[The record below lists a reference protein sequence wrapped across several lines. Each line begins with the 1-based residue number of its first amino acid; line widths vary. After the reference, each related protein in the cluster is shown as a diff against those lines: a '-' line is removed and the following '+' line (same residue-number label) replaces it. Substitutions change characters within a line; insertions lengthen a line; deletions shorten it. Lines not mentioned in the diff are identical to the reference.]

1 MPPRL
6 IKARRHLI
14 VREDGSSWGQTI
26 YPRESRA
33 LPAALLWIAV
43 ASAMT
48 LAACSSDS
56 APPTPTISPDT
67 PSLALGEPSD
77 MVRQYVD
84 DQLAELGQGS
94 TSAGEGRAAR
104 VRCADLSEKYLGDG
118 EWEVTTAFDGR
129 SVPRVWRVH
138 ESTGEV
144 EDLLTSEPL
153 PC

>member
-1 MPPRL
+1 
-6 IKARRHLI
+6 
-14 VREDGSSWGQTI
+14 
-26 YPRESRA
+26 
-33 LPAALLWIAV
+33 LWIAV
-43 ASAMT
+43 ALALT

-56 APPTPTISPDT
+56 PPPTPTTIPDT
-67 PSLALGEPSD
+67 PALALGEPSD

-84 DQLAELGQGS
+84 EQLAELGQGS
-94 TSAGEGRAAR
+94 TIAGEGRAAR

-118 EWEVTTAFDGR
+118 EWEVTTAFDGG
-129 SVPRVWRVH
+129 SIPRIWHVH

>member
-1 MPPRL
+1 MPPSLNR
-6 IKARRHLI
+6 ARRHLI
-14 VREDGSSWGQTI
+14 VRGDGSSWGRTV
-26 YPRESRA
+26 YPRESHA
-33 LPAALLWIAV
+33 LQAALLWIAV
-43 ASAMT
+43 ASALT
-48 LAACSSDS
+48 LTACSSDS
-56 APPTPTISPDT
+56 PPPTPTTIPDT
-67 PSLALGEPSD
+67 PALALGEPSD

-84 DQLAELGQGS
+84 EQLAELGQGS
-94 TSAGEGRAAR
+94 TIAGEGRAAR

-118 EWEVTTAFDGR
+118 EWEVTTAFDGG